1 MKAMGVF
8 YINFAISFLFSPLK
22 NIKVTLGILAVNTVN
37 MDTKRRF
44 KTSFFWGPYIYN

>member
-8 YINFAISFLFSPLK
+8 YINFVLSFLLSPLK
-22 NIKVTLGILAVNTVN
+22 NIKVMLGILVVNTVN

-44 KTSFFWGPYIYN
+44 KTSVFWGPYIYN